1 MRRTERFI
9 SAFMALR
16 NAIAKRGTPF
26 AIRLAGANTSLRRAM
41 EILQLDEFVE
51 YWDSLCA
58 ARSSGIVTKP

>member
-1 MRRTERFI
+1 
-9 SAFMALR
+9 MALR